1 MPQRKQQQNQESQKS
16 LFHQL
21 SEVNVNEHTETKGN
35 RGQKELT
42 YLSWPYA
49 VGALKQA
56 SPDSYWEVS
65 KFDYVGQE
73 GVQYKLPYMRD
84 KSGYAYVEVTVF
96 ADGIPMTQVHPV
108 LDNYNKAVR
117 DPDSF
122 AVNTAIMRC
131 LTKAIS
137 LHGLGLYIYAG
148 EDLPVTNDEL

>member
-1 MPQRKQQQNQESQKS
+1 MSQRNQKPQQQRPKS

-21 SEVNVNEHTETKGN
+21 AEVIVNEHTETKGN
-35 RGQKELT
+35 RGQIKLT

-49 VGALKQA
+49 VRALKQA

-84 KSGYAYVEVTVF
+84 KSGYAYVEVTVH

-117 DPDSF
+117 DPDIF
-122 AVNTAIMRC
+122 PVNTAIMRF
-131 LTKAIS
+131 LTKANS
-137 LHGLGLYIYAG
+137 LNGLGLYIYAG
-148 EDLPVTNDEL
+148 EDLPVTDDEL